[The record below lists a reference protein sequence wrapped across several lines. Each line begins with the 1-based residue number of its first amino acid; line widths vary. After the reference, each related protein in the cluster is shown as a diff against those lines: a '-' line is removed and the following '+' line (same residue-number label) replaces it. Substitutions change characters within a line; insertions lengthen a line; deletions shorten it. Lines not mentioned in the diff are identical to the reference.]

1 MRLFALLIAALA
13 VLGTNPALAGAR
25 GPANPAQW
33 LHPAIGF
40 SGEERQRIDAWF
52 KRYPD
57 YVTRSYHP
65 DGKLPQAI
73 DRTLAPADRLPRG
86 VAKAPLPWPLETQL
100 SPVPAGVE
108 RAIVGRHL
116 VLLDARTA
124 TVLDIVRNV
133 VR

>member
-1 MRLFALLIAALA
+1 MRLLALLFAALGA
-13 VLGTNPALAGAR
+13 MGMDPALAGTR
-25 GPANPAQW
+25 RPADPAQW
-33 LHPAIGF
+33 LQPAIGF
-40 SGEERQRIDAWF
+40 SGEDRQRIDDWF

-57 YVTRSYHP
+57 YVTRTYHP
-65 DGKLPQAI
+65 DGKLPREI

-86 VAKAPLPWPLETQL
+86 VARAPLPWPLETQL

-116 VLLDARTA
+116 LLLDARTA

>member
-1 MRLFALLIAALA
+1 MA
-13 VLGTNPALAGAR
+13 VVGLLGTNPGLAGAR
-25 GPANPAQW
+25 GPADPAQW

-40 SGEERQRIDAWF
+40 SGEDRQRIDSWF
-52 KRYPD
+52 ERYPD
-57 YVTRSYHP
+57 YVTRTYHP
-65 DGKLPQAI
+65 DGKLPREI

-86 VAKAPLPWPLETQL
+86 VAKAPVPWPLETQL

-116 VLLDARTA
+116 VLLDPRTA

>member
-1 MRLFALLIAALA
+1 MKRLASFIVALG
-13 VLGTNPALAGAR
+13 VLGTGPALADAR
-25 GPANPAQW
+25 RPADPARW
-33 LHPAIGF
+33 LQPAIGF
-40 SGEERQRIDAWF
+40 SGADRQRIDAWF
-52 KRYPD
+52 TRYPD
-57 YVTRSYHP
+57 YVTRTYHP
-65 DGKLPQAI
+65 DGKLPREI

-86 VAKAPLPWPLETQL
+86 VARAPLPWPLESQL
-100 SPVPAGVE
+100 APVPAGVE

>member
-1 MRLFALLIAALA
+1 MRLLALLIAALG
-13 VLGTNPALAGAR
+13 VLGTDPALAGAR
-25 GPANPAQW
+25 RPADPAQW
-33 LHPAIGF
+33 LKPAIGF
-40 SGEERQRIDAWF
+40 SGEDRQRIDAWF
-52 KRYPD
+52 QRYPD
-57 YVTRSYHP
+57 FVTRTYPP
-65 DGKLPQAI
+65 DGKLPRAV

-100 SPVPAGVE
+100 APVPAGVE

-124 TVLDIVRNV
+124 TVLDIVRDV

>member
-1 MRLFALLIAALA
+1 MRLLALLIAALGI
-13 VLGTNPALAGAR
+13 LGTHPALAGAR
-25 GPANPAQW
+25 SPANPAQW
-33 LHPAIGF
+33 LHPAIAF
-40 SGEERQRIDAWF
+40 SGEDRQRIDAWF
-52 KRYPD
+52 TRYPD
-57 YVTRSYHP
+57 YVTRTYDP
-65 DGKLPQAI
+65 DGKLPRQI